1 VTTAL
6 TPGPVRGVDF
16 VVLPTRDFEAA
27 VSFYGTILGLPR
39 SVYRP
44 DRRYA
49 EFETGNLTL
58 VVIDPPGMD
67 VEGRAS
73 RNAVALRVDDVHE
86 WRALLEERG
95 VAFKGETMDSGVCHQ
110 AIFADPDGNTLI
122 LHHRYAPRTPDAG
135 AG

>member
-1 VTTAL
+1 MTTAS

-27 VSFYGTILGLPR
+27 VTFYGSTLGLHR

-44 DRRYA
+44 DRQYA

-58 VVIDPPGMD
+58 MVIDPPGLGAENR
-67 VEGRAS
+67 VS

-86 WRALLEERG
+86 WRTLLEERG
-95 VAFKGETMDSGVCHQ
+95 VAFAGDTMDTGACHQ
-110 AIFADPDGNTLI
+110 AFFADPDGNTLI
-122 LHHRYAPRTPDAG
+122 LHHRYTPRAPDV
-135 AG
+135 